1 MFVHVALVKEIA
13 TSMQYIRDETEQ
25 LEDDSLAEA
34 AIFYSISSTQKG
46 LSVRSTI
53 CVHDILNAC

>member
-1 MFVHVALVKEIA
+1 MFVHVALVKDIA

-25 LEDDSLAEA
+25 LTDDSCADA

-46 LSVRSTI
+46 LSVRFAVSYR
-53 CVHDILNAC
+53 VLR